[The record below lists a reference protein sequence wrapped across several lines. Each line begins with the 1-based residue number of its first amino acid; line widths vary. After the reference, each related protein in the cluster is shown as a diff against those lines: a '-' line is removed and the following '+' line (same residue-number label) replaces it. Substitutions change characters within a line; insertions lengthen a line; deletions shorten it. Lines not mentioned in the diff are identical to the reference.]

1 MMIWLMLGFLLAA
14 MLIGIPI
21 LLCIALV
28 GFLGIAAEPGI
39 VLPIFAQKTFAQLDS
54 YTLLALPFFILAGS
68 LMSAGGMS
76 QQLVDFSRVLV
87 GHLRAGLAHASIVA
101 SMVFA
106 GISGSSTADAS
117 AISAI
122 VIPTMKRS
130 GYKPGFAAALIACA
144 GTIGAIIPPSMV
156 MVVYGAIAQVSIGG
170 LFLGGIIP
178 GILIGF
184 FLMAT
189 VKLYTY
195 HPNYPELRVIHGR
208 FRPAAIVE
216 SLKTVWPALV
226 APIIIVGGI
235 LSGVFTATEAG
246 VVACLYAFIVGFFF
260 YRKIRLANLV
270 DIFVESAIT
279 TTMVSAVIAVSGAM
293 GWLLAYMQFNDMAVK
308 WVTSASQS
316 PMMVLLVFAVV
327 MLVLGTFVDSLAI
340 LLVFAPVAVELSKR
354 YGIDPIQMGLVM
366 VICNQIGA
374 VSPPTAP
381 LLFVT
386 TNIAQTTLDDT
397 NRHVWTFFTA
407 ECLVLLLVIFI
418 PGLSGWIPHYFLG

>member
-1 MMIWLMLGFLLAA
+1 MIWIMLALLFAT

-28 GFLGIAAEPGI
+28 GFVGIAAEPGI
-39 VLPIFAQKTFAQLDS
+39 VMPLFAQKTFAQLDS
-54 YTLLALPFFILAGS
+54 YTLLALPFFILAGA

-76 QQLVDFSRVLV
+76 QQMVDFARVLV
-87 GHLRAGLAHASIVA
+87 GYLRAGLAHASIVA

-117 AISAI
+117 AIASIA
-122 VIPTMKRS
+122 IPTMKRS
-130 GYKPGFAAALIACA
+130 GYKAGFAAALIACA
-144 GTIGAIIPPSMV
+144 GTIGAIIPPSMT
-156 MVVYGAIAQVSIGG
+156 MVVYGAIAGVSIGG

-178 GILIGF
+178 GILIGV
-184 FLMAT
+184 FLMGT

-195 HPNYPELRVIHGR
+195 HPNYPELRVVHGK
-208 FRPAAIVE
+208 FALRPIGE
-216 SLKTVWPALV
+216 SLRTVWPALL
-226 APIIIVGGI
+226 APVIIVGGI

-246 VVACLYAFIVGFFF
+246 VVACLYAFVVGFFY
-260 YRKIRLANLV
+260 YRKIRLANLP
-270 DIFVESAIT
+270 DIFVEAAIT

-293 GWLLAYMQFNDMAVK
+293 GWLLAYLEFNDMAVR
-308 WVTSASQS
+308 WVTSAAQS
-316 PMMVLLVFAVV
+316 PVAVLLAFAVV
-327 MLVLGTFVDSLAI
+327 MIVLGTFVDSLAI
-340 LLVFAPVAVELSKR
+340 LLVFAPVAVELCKR

-366 VICNQIGA
+366 VMCNQIGA

-386 TNIAQTTLDDT
+386 SNIAQTSLDDT

-407 ECLVLLLVIFI
+407 ELLVLLLVIFI
-418 PGLSGWIPHYFLG
+418 PGLSVWIPRHFLG

>member
-1 MMIWLMLGFLLAA
+1 MLGVLLAL

-28 GFLGIAAEPGI
+28 GFIGIAAEPGI
-39 VLPIFAQKTFAQLDS
+39 VLPLFAQKTFAQLDS

-87 GHLRAGLAHASIVA
+87 GHFRAGLAHASVVA

-122 VIPTMKRS
+122 LIPTMKRS

-178 GILIGF
+178 GILIGL

-189 VKLYTY
+189 VKLYSY
-195 HPNYPELRVIHGR
+195 HPNYPELREIHGR

-226 APIIIVGGI
+226 APLIIVGGI
-235 LSGVFTATEAG
+235 LSGIFTATEAG

-260 YRKIRLANLV
+260 YRKIRLVGLV

-407 ECLVLLLVIFI
+407 ECLVLLLVILV

>member
-28 GFLGIAAEPGI
+28 GFIGIAAEPGI
-39 VLPIFAQKTFAQLDS
+39 VLPMFAQKTFAQLDS

-87 GHLRAGLAHASIVA
+87 GHLRAGLAHAAVVA

-178 GILIGF
+178 GILIGG

-208 FRPAAIVE
+208 FRPAAILE

-260 YRKIRLANLV
+260 YRKIRLASLV

-327 MLVLGTFVDSLAI
+327 MVLLGTFVDSLAI

-407 ECLVLLLVIFI
+407 ECLVLLLVILI

>member
-1 MMIWLMLGFLLAA
+1 MIWVMLGLLLAT

-21 LLCIALV
+21 LLCIALI
-28 GFLGIAAEPGI
+28 GFLGIAAEPG
-39 VLPIFAQKTFAQLDS
+39 VVMPMFAQKTFAQLDS
-54 YTLLALPFFILAGS
+54 YTLLALPFFILAGV

-76 QQLVDFSRVLV
+76 QQLVDFARVLV
-87 GHLRAGLAHASIVA
+87 GYLKAGLAHASIVA

-117 AISAI
+117 AIAAI
-122 VIPTMKRS
+122 VIPTMKKS

-144 GTIGAIIPPSMV
+144 GTIGAIIPPSMT
-156 MVVYGAIAQVSIGG
+156 MVVYGAIASVSIGG

-178 GILIGF
+178 GVLIGL

-195 HPNYPELRVIHGR
+195 HPNYPELRHVEGQFEVR
-208 FRPAAIVE
+208 KIVA
-216 SLKTVWPALV
+216 SLKTVWPALL

-246 VVACLYAFIVGFFF
+246 VVACLYAFVVGYFF
-260 YRKIRLANLV
+260 YRKIRLRDLR
-270 DIFVESAIT
+270 DIFVEAAIT
-279 TTMVSAVIAVSGAM
+279 TTMVSAIIAVSGAM
-293 GWLLAYMQFNDMAVK
+293 GWLLAYMQFNDMAVT
-308 WVTSASQS
+308 WVTGVAQS
-316 PMMVLLVFAVV
+316 PLLVLLVFAAT
-327 MLVLGTFVDSLAI
+327 MILLGTFVDSLAI
-340 LLVFAPVAVELSKR
+340 LLVFAPVAVELCKR

-386 TNIAQTTLDDT
+386 TNIAGTRLDDT

-418 PGLSGWIPHYFLG
+418 PGLSTWIPRYFLG

>member
-1 MMIWLMLGFLLAA
+1 MIWVMLGLLLAT

-21 LLCIALV
+21 LLCIALI
-28 GFLGIAAEPGI
+28 GFLGIAAEPG
-39 VLPIFAQKTFAQLDS
+39 VVMPMFAQKTFAQLDS
-54 YTLLALPFFILAGS
+54 YTLLALPFFILAGV

-76 QQLVDFSRVLV
+76 QQLVDFARVLV
-87 GHLRAGLAHASIVA
+87 GYLKAGLAHASIVA

-117 AISAI
+117 AIAAI
-122 VIPTMKRS
+122 VIPTMKKS

-144 GTIGAIIPPSMV
+144 GTIGAIIPPSMT
-156 MVVYGAIAQVSIGG
+156 MVVYGAIASVSIGG

-178 GILIGF
+178 GVLIAL

-195 HPNYPELRVIHGR
+195 HPSYPELRHVEGR
-208 FRPAAIVE
+208 FDPRAILS
-216 SLKTVWPALV
+216 SLKTVWPALL

-246 VVACLYAFIVGFFF
+246 VIACLYAFVVGYFF
-260 YRKIRLANLV
+260 YRKIRLRDLRE
-270 DIFVESAIT
+270 IFVEAAIT
-279 TTMVSAVIAVSGAM
+279 TTMVSAIIAVSGAM
-293 GWLLAYMQFNDMAVK
+293 GWLLAYMQFNDMAVT
-308 WVTSASQS
+308 WVTGVAKS
-316 PMMVLLVFAVV
+316 PLLVLLVFAAT
-327 MLVLGTFVDSLAI
+327 MIVLGTFVDSLAI
-340 LLVFAPVAVELSKR
+340 LLVFAPVAVELCKR

-386 TNIAQTTLDDT
+386 TNIAGTTLDDT
-397 NRHVWTFFTA
+397 NRHVWTFFSA
-407 ECLVLLLVIFI
+407 ECLVLLLVIFV
-418 PGLSGWIPHYFLG
+418 PGLSTWIPRYFLG

>member
-1 MMIWLMLGFLLAA
+1 MMIWVMLALLLAA
-14 MLIGIPI
+14 MLVGIPI

-28 GFLGIAAEPGI
+28 GFVGIAAEPGI
-39 VLPIFAQKTFAQLDS
+39 VMPLFAQKTFAQLDS

-87 GHLRAGLAHASIVA
+87 GHFRAGLAHASIVA

-130 GYKPGFAAALIACA
+130 GYKAGFAAALIACA
-144 GTIGAIIPPSMV
+144 GTIGAIIPPSMT

-178 GILIGF
+178 GILIGL

-189 VKLYTY
+189 VKLYSY
-195 HPNYPELRVIHGR
+195 HPNYPELRAVHGT
-208 FRPAAIVE
+208 FRPAAILE
-216 SLKTVWPALV
+216 SPKTVWPALV
-226 APIIIVGGI
+226 APLIIVGGI

-246 VVACLYAFIVGFFF
+246 VIACLYAFIVGFFF
-260 YRKIRLANLV
+260 YRKIRLGNLV

-308 WVTSASQS
+308 WVTSAAQS
-316 PMMVLLVFAVV
+316 PLMVLLVFALV
-327 MLVLGTFVDSLAI
+327 MVVLGTFVDSLAI

-354 YGIDPIQMGLVM
+354 YSIDPIQMGLVM

-386 TNIAQTTLDDT
+386 TNIAQTSLDDT
-397 NRHVWTFFTA
+397 NRHVWTFFSA
-407 ECLVLLLVIFI
+407 ECLVLLLVIFV